1 MFKISIQFSC
11 DWLKSFQ
18 PKTHKNTMTKLTF
31 NDVATQLISQLETG
45 KSKSTVDNYRTALR
59 SFCHFAGTGVL
70 IEQIDVPLMER
81 YQQWLHEQHVTPN
94 TVSCYMRSLRSLL
107 YRLKPSLKQQS
118 LFDTVYTGKAH
129 TDKRSIPFADI
140 VRIRGLSLSP
150 ASPLA
155 FSRDL
160 FLFSFYALGMPFVD
174 IAFLLKSQIHNDH
187 IIYYRHKTGQRIC
200 IKLETPIEQ
209 IIHRYIRK
217 DSPYVFPIL
226 SAGTHA
232 DVFRDYENARSRYNR
247 HLRKIGEMAGLA
259 HRLTSYVARHSWA
272 SMAYHANIDLSVI
285 SKALGHTSPN
295 TTLTYIREIDDER
308 IDQAN
313 SLLLDKFSG
322 KKLQVIK

>member
-70 IEQIDVPLMER
+70 IEQIDVPLMEH

-295 TTLTYIREIDDER
+295 TTLTYIREIDDQR

-313 SLLLDKFSG
+313 HLLLN
-322 KKLQVIK
+322 QIT

>member
-70 IEQIDVPLMER
+70 IEQIDVPLMEH

-200 IKLETPIEQ
+200 IKLESPIEQ

-313 SLLLDKFSG
+313 HLLLN
-322 KKLQVIK
+322 QIT

>member
-1 MFKISIQFSC
+1 
-11 DWLKSFQ
+11 
-18 PKTHKNTMTKLTF
+18 MTKLTF
-31 NDVATQLISQLETG
+31 NDVATQLISQLQTG
-45 KSKSTVDNYRTALR
+45 KSKSTIDNYRTALR

-70 IEQIDVPLMER
+70 MEQIDSPLMER

-94 TVSCYMRSLRSLL
+94 TISCYMRSLRSLL

-174 IAFLLKSQIHNDH
+174 IAFLQWKQIVNDH
-187 IIYYRHKTGQRIC
+187 IVYYRHKTGQRIRL
-200 IKLETPIEQ
+200 KIEQ
-209 IIHRYIRK
+209 PMRETLLRYGQRE
-217 DSPYVFPIL
+217 SSFVFPIL
-226 SAGTHA
+226 SGRPQEDMIHE
-232 DVFRDYENARSRYNR
+232 YENARSRYNR
-247 HLRKIGEMAGLA
+247 HLRKIGELIGLT
-259 HRLTSYVARHSWA
+259 HHLTSYVARHTWA
-272 SMAYHANIDLSVI
+272 SAAYHANIDLSVI

-313 SLLLDKFSG
+313 HLLLN
-322 KKLQVIK
+322 QIT

>member
-31 NDVATQLISQLETG
+31 TDVATQLIIQLQTG
-45 KSKSTVDNYRTALR
+45 KSKSTIDNYRTALR

-295 TTLTYIREIDDER
+295 TTLTYIREIDDQR

-313 SLLLDKFSG
+313 HLLLN
-322 KKLQVIK
+322 QIT

>member
-18 PKTHKNTMTKLTF
+18 SKTHKNTMTKLSF

-70 IEQIDVPLMER
+70 IEQIDVPLMEH

-295 TTLTYIREIDDER
+295 TTLTYIREIDDQR

-313 SLLLDKFSG
+313 HLLLN
-322 KKLQVIK
+322 QIT

>member
-31 NDVATQLISQLETG
+31 TDVATQLISQLQTG
-45 KSKSTVDNYRTALR
+45 KSKSTIDNYRTALR

-70 IEQIDVPLMER
+70 IEQIDVPLMEH

-140 VRIRGLSLSP
+140 VRIRGLSLSS

-200 IKLETPIEQ
+200 IKLESPIEQ

-232 DVFRDYENARSRYNR
+232 DVFKDYENARSRYNR

-295 TTLTYIREIDDER
+295 TTLTYIREIDDQR

-313 SLLLDKFSG
+313 HLLLN
-322 KKLQVIK
+322 QIT

>member
-1 MFKISIQFSC
+1 
-11 DWLKSFQ
+11 
-18 PKTHKNTMTKLTF
+18 
-31 NDVATQLISQLETG
+31 
-45 KSKSTVDNYRTALR
+45 
-59 SFCHFAGTGVL
+59 
-70 IEQIDVPLMER
+70 MEH

-200 IKLETPIEQ
+200 IKLESPIEQ

-226 SAGTHA
+226 STGTHA

-295 TTLTYIREIDDER
+295 TTLTYIREIDDQR

-313 SLLLDKFSG
+313 HLLLN
-322 KKLQVIK
+322 QIT

>member
-18 PKTHKNTMTKLTF
+18 PKTHKSTMTKLTF

-59 SFCHFAGTGVL
+59 SFCHFSGGRVL
-70 IEQIDVPLMER
+70 MEQIDSPLMER

-94 TVSCYMRSLRSLL
+94 TISCYMRSLHSLL

-118 LFDTVYTGKAH
+118 LFDTVYTGKGH

-174 IAFLLKSQIHNDH
+174 IAFLLKSQIHNEH

-200 IKLETPIEQ
+200 IKLESPIKQ

-272 SMAYHANIDLSVI
+272 SAAYHANIDLSVI

-313 SLLLDKFSG
+313 HLLLN
-322 KKLQVIK
+322 QIT

>member
-18 PKTHKNTMTKLTF
+18 PKTHKSTMTKLTF
-31 NDVATQLISQLETG
+31 TDVATQLISQLQTG
-45 KSKSTVDNYRTALR
+45 KSKSTIDNYRTALR

-70 IEQIDVPLMER
+70 IEQIDVPLMEH

-232 DVFRDYENARSRYNR
+232 DVFKDYENARSRYNR

-295 TTLTYIREIDDER
+295 TTLTYIREIDDQR

-313 SLLLDKFSG
+313 HLLLN
-322 KKLQVIK
+322 QIT

>member
-18 PKTHKNTMTKLTF
+18 PKTHKSTMTKLTF

-70 IEQIDVPLMER
+70 MEQIDSPLMER

-94 TVSCYMRSLRSLL
+94 TISCYMRSLRSLL

-118 LFDTVYTGKAH
+118 LFDTIYTGKAP
-129 TDKRSIPFADI
+129 TEKRSVGIEEICKIKNLNLPKGESI
-140 VRIRGLSLSP
+140 
-150 ASPLA
+150 A
-155 FSRDL
+155 FSRDI

-174 IAFLLKSQIHNDH
+174 IAFLQWKQIVNDH
-187 IIYYRHKTGQRIC
+187 IVYYRHKTGQRIRL
-200 IKLETPIEQ
+200 KIEQ
-209 IIHRYIRK
+209 PMRETLLRYGQRE
-217 DSPYVFPIL
+217 SSFVFPIL
-226 SAGTHA
+226 SGRPQEDMIHE
-232 DVFRDYENARSRYNR
+232 YENARSRYNR

-259 HRLTSYVARHSWA
+259 HRLTSYVARHTWA
-272 SMAYHANIDLSVI
+272 SAAYHANIDLSVI

-313 SLLLDKFSG
+313 HLLLN
-322 KKLQVIK
+322 QIT